1 VTSPL
6 RGLLV
11 LMTKN
16 LESRVVPTTFDFRS
30 HDGTSIRGWRG
41 DGDGPPVIISN
52 GLGTIPQAWPGLTR
66 PDSGYAVR
74 TWYYRGTFGSER
86 PQDPGRIRVEDHV
99 ADLVAL
105 MDHEGIERALLAC
118 WSIGVNIA
126 FEMAERHPDRVAGLM
141 AVAGVPGGTFGTM
154 GAPLRIP
161 RRLRRPIATRAAKVM
176 RATGGLLTPVA
187 HRLPVNDTVTWLVTH
202 SGFMLPAAKA
212 EVVTPMLEEFLKQD
226 WRWYMKLAVAAAEHK
241 PMDVSFVR
249 CPTTLVAGKW
259 DVLTSMDDVVDTA
272 SRIPQSQITV
282 LPGSHFLPM
291 EYPELVHTA
300 LDELARRSDLR
311 AR

>member
-1 VTSPL
+1 MPTS
-6 RGLLV
+6 
-11 LMTKN
+11 
-16 LESRVVPTTFDFRS
+16 FDYLS
-30 HDGTSIRGWRG
+30 SDGTRIRGWRG
-41 DGDGPPVIISN
+41 DGDGLPVIISN
-52 GLGTIPQAWPGLTR
+52 GLGTIPQAWPGLVR
-66 PDSGYAVR
+66 ADSGYRVR

-86 PQDPGRIRVEDHV
+86 PLDPGRIGVEDHV

-105 MDHEGIERALLAC
+105 MDAEGIDRALVAG

-161 RRLRRPIATRAAKVM
+161 RRLRRPVATRAAKLM
-176 RATGGLLTPVA
+176 RGTGALLTPVA
-187 HRLPVNDTVTWLVTH
+187 HRIPVGDRLAWLVTH
-202 SGFMLPAAKA
+202 SGFMLPAAKS
-212 EVVTPMLEEFLKQD
+212 EVVTPMLAEFLKQD

-241 PMDVSFVR
+241 PMDVSFVT

-259 DVLTSMDDVVDTA
+259 DVLTSMDDIIDTA
-272 SRIPQSQITV
+272 ARIPQAQITV

-291 EYPELVHTA
+291 EYPELVSTA
-300 LDELARRSDLR
+300 LAELARRSDL
-311 AR
+311 ATTSGTMEA

>member
-1 VTSPL
+1 MPTS
-6 RGLLV
+6 
-11 LMTKN
+11 
-16 LESRVVPTTFDFRS
+16 FDFQS
-30 HDGTSIRGWRG
+30 PDGTCIRGWRG

-52 GLGTIPQAWPGLTR
+52 GLGTIPQAWPGLMR
-66 PDSGYAVR
+66 ADSGYSVR

-86 PQDPGRIRVEDHV
+86 PKDVGRIRVEDHV

-105 MDHEGIERALLAC
+105 MDAEGIERALLAG

-161 RRLRRPIATRAAKVM
+161 RRLRLPIATRAARVM
-176 RATGGLLTPVA
+176 RAAGGVLTPLA
-187 HRLPVNDTVTWLVTH
+187 QHIPVNDRLSWLVTH

-212 EVVTPMLEEFLKQD
+212 DVVTPMLEEFLKQD
-226 WRWYMKLAVAAAEHK
+226 WRWYMKLAVAAADHA
-241 PMDVSFVR
+241 PMDVSFVT

-259 DVLTSMDDVVDTA
+259 DVLTSMDDVIETA
-272 SRIPQSQITV
+272 ARIPHAQVTV

-291 EYPELVHTA
+291 EYPELVSTA
-300 LDELARRSDLR
+300 LDQLARRSDLS
-311 AR
+311 